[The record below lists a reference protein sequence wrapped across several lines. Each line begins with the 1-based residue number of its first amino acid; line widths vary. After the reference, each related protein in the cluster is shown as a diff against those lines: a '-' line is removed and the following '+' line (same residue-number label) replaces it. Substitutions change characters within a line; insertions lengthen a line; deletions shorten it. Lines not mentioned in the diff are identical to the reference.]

1 MQAGNVIALTRK
13 FQHEGQGI
21 LAAGQGDEDAV
32 LVGEQLSGFDA
43 AATCAEKKSRKQF
56 SQNPVLW
63 LGREMMAVADLQRL
77 HIMMRRTPGQ
87 GAVARCGLD
96 GPA

>member
-1 MQAGNVIALTRK
+1 M
-13 FQHEGQGI
+13 
-21 LAAGQGDEDAV
+21 AAGQGDEDAV

-43 AATCAEKKSRKQF
+43 AGDLRGEEIPEAF

-96 GPA
+96 GRRETG